1 MALKTRKFANVT
13 TEGGMLP
20 VDLLSRI
27 YAIDSA
33 LPGISAPDYHL
44 ASGDKLTDAISR
56 SWSALRARWESF
68 KAEREKFGD
77 EDRGTSATRERWLL
91 PLFSE
96 LGYGRL
102 MVTKAEEIEGRVYPI
117 SHGWHRSPIHLVSA
131 SVSLDEKRAG
141 VAGASRSSP
150 HSLVQEYL
158 NRTSKKLWGFVT
170 NGLTFRILR
179 DNISLTRQSYVE
191 FDLEGIF
198 DSEAFADF
206 SLLWLLCHQS
216 RVEAEK
222 PEECW
227 LEQWSCLAQKE
238 GTRALDQLR
247 SGVERAISALG
258 NGFISERRNHA
269 LRENL
274 RSGNLSKA
282 ELYRELLRI
291 IYRLIFIFVAEDREL
306 LLLPDADRKARERY
320 QRFYSTAR
328 LRDMAAKVRGGH
340 HIDQYQVLKL
350 VFGSLGSSA
359 GAPELAIGPLG
370 SFLWSPQA
378 TPNLDSCELSNAA
391 LLDSIRALT
400 TIVDG
405 SSRRFVDYKNL
416 GSEELGSI
424 YESLLELHPELDI
437 EAGSF
442 ELRTAQGNER
452 KTTGSYYT
460 PSSLINCLLDSAL
473 EPVVAEALK
482 IDRSE
487 KSILKLKVCD
497 PACGSGHF
505 LIGAAHRLAKHLAR
519 VRTGEDE
526 PPPQA
531 TRRAM
536 RDVVGHCIYGV
547 DINPM
552 AVELCKVSLWL
563 DALEPG
569 RPLSFL
575 EHRIQCGNS
584 LLGVTPALLEKGIPD
599 EAFEPIEGD
608 DKRVCSG
615 LKKQNK
621 KEHEARAGRQTTMF
635 DVEGFEAWNRL
646 GNIQAFITTLDD
658 IDDSSIEGIQKKQA
672 LYEEQVKGKSYL
684 FSRFWADAWCAAF
697 VWNRNSQQEEFITE
711 EVFRRIE
718 KNPHSVSPSLQDEV
732 RRIATEYKFFHWHL
746 AFPGVFRVPK
756 RGETPDNREMG
767 WSGGFDVVLGN
778 PPWERIKIQEKEWF
792 AERSPLIA
800 SAPNAAARSKMIAAL
815 KESDPSL
822 YKAFGAELRR
832 AEGESHYI
840 RSSGRYP
847 LCGRGDVNTY
857 SIFAE
862 SAGAIIRTDRAG
874 AGIIVPSGVAT
885 DDTTKFY
892 FQNIVESGR
901 LVSLYDFENR
911 NAIFMGVHR
920 SFKFTLLTLGSP
932 RPGREGKFA
941 FFLHETGQLLE
952 QGRVFNLSAADIQLV
967 NPNTKTCPIFLSE
980 RDAEI
985 TKRIYERVPVLIREG
1000 DPDGNPW
1007 GITFRAMF
1015 HMSNDS
1021 HLFHNR
1027 NQLDEQ
1033 GFQLRG
1039 NIFEKGKERYL
1050 PLYEA
1055 KMIHQFDH
1063 RWATYDG
1070 EDARDVT
1077 EQEKQNP
1084 NFEPLPR
1091 YWVHESE
1098 VNKAIPES
1106 WDKPWLMGWRDIC
1119 RSTDERTVIASLV
1132 PRVGVG
1138 DKFLLL
1144 NSSEHGQRPL
1154 CLLANL
1160 NSLAFDY
1167 VARQKVG
1174 GTSLKY
1180 FTMKQLP
1187 VLLPTIYS
1195 EVQANDGGEIGTEI
1209 ETLVTN
1215 LLYSSSGMNVIASA
1229 NKLRPASPQWKAEDR
1244 ILNRARLDA
1253 LYFGLYQLT
1262 RSEVEFIL
1270 DQFPVLR
1277 RKENKA
1283 LGEYRTKRLILEY
1296 FDTISGV
1303 YKLKATVARAAAV
1316 AP

>member
-27 YAIDSA
+27 CAIDPA
-33 LPGISAPDYHL
+33 LPGIRAADYHL
-44 ASGDKLTDAISR
+44 AGGDKLTDVISR

-68 KAEREKFGD
+68 KAEREKFGA
-77 EDRGTSATRERWLL
+77 EERGTSATRERWLL

-102 MVTKAEEIEGRVYPI
+102 MVTKAEEIEGRVYPV

-158 NRTSKKLWGFVT
+158 NRSSKKLWGFVS

-227 LEQWSCLAQKE
+227 LEQWSSLAQKE

-274 RSGNLSKA
+274 RSGDLSKA

-320 QRFYSTAR
+320 QRFYSTTK

-350 VFGSLGSSA
+350 VFGCFGSSA
-359 GAPELAIGPLG
+359 GAPDLAIGPLG

-437 EAGSF
+437 EAGTF

-482 IDRSE
+482 LDRSE

-531 TRRAM
+531 IRRAM

-575 EHRIQCGNS
+575 EHRVQCGNS
-584 LLGVTPALLEKGIPD
+584 LLGVTPALLEKGIPN
-599 EAFEPIEGD
+599 EAFKALKGD
-608 DKRVCSG
+608 DRRMCSG
-615 LKKQNK
+615 LKKENK
-621 KEHEARAGRQTTMF
+621 KEHEARAGGQSTMF
-635 DVEGFEAWNRL
+635 DVEGFEAWTRL

-658 IDDSSIEGIQKKQA
+658 IDDSSIEGIKKKQA

-697 VWNRNSQQEEFITE
+697 VWNRNSQQQEFITE

-792 AERSPLIA
+792 AERSPSIA

-815 KESDPSL
+815 KVSDPSL
-822 YKAFGAELRR
+822 YKAFGEELRR

-847 LCGRGDVNTY
+847 LCGRGDVNVA

-862 SAGAIIRTDRAG
+862 TAVCIATDRAG
-874 AGIIVPSGVAT
+874 WGLILPAGIVT
-885 DDTTKFY
+885 DDTTKHFFRFLVDQKRIRSV
-892 FQNIVESGR
+892 FQFDYRSKVFPS
-901 LVSLYDFENR
+901 VSKHYCLLSCAGGADSC
-911 NAIFMGVHR
+911 G
-920 SFKFTLLTLGSP
+920 SFDMAAELMNLGDLMDP
-932 RPGREGKFA
+932 QR
-941 FFLHETGQLLE
+941 
-952 QGRVFNLSAADIQLV
+952 RVKLDADLIKML
-967 NPNTKTCPIFLSE
+967 NPNTLTCPILKSA
-980 RDAEI
+980 RDADI
-985 TKRIYERVPVLIREG
+985 IRGIYERVPVLIREG

-1021 HLFHNR
+1021 HLFHNK
-1027 NQLDEQ
+1027 NELDEQ

-1039 NIFEKGKERYL
+1039 NIFEKEKERYL

-1070 EDARDVT
+1070 QDARDVT

-1106 WDKPWLMGWRDIC
+1106 WDKPWLMGWRDITN
-1119 RSTDERTVIASLV
+1119 STNERTVIASLV

-1138 DKFLLL
+1138 HKFLLM
-1144 NSSEHGQRPL
+1144 NSAQEASMWL

-1160 NSLAFDY
+1160 NSLVLDY
-1167 VARQKVG
+1167 VARQKLG
-1174 GTSLKY
+1174 GTSLTY
-1180 FTMKQLP
+1180 FTMRQLP
-1187 VLLPTIYS
+1187 IIPPDVYSSVLKGSKTP
-1195 EVQANDGGEIGTEI
+1195 VGAEI
-1209 ETLVTN
+1209 ESLSRE
-1215 LLYSSSGMNVIASA
+1215 LLCSSLAMSRVADARMAVEVLPSWRGHERAQ
-1229 NKLRPASPQWKAEDR
+1229 LRAK
-1244 ILNRARLDA
+1244 LDA
-1253 LYFGLYQLT
+1253 IFFMLYDLS
-1262 RSEVEFIL
+1262 RDEVEFVL
-1270 DQFPVLR
+1270 AQFPVLR
-1277 RKENKA
+1277 KKDEKSHA
-1283 LGEYRTKRLILEY
+1283 GYRTKKLVLESFDALLI
-1296 FDTISGV
+1296 
-1303 YKLKATVARAAAV
+1303 K
-1316 AP
+1316 

>member
-27 YAIDSA
+27 YAIDSG
-33 LPGISAPDYHL
+33 LPGVSASDYHL

-56 SWSALRARWESF
+56 SWSSLRSRWESF

-77 EDRGTSATRERWLL
+77 EERGTSATRERWLL

-102 MVTKAEEIEGRVYPI
+102 MVAKAEEIEGRVYPI

-158 NRTSKKLWGFVT
+158 NRSSKKLWGFVS

-179 DNISLTRQSYVE
+179 DNISLTRKSYVE

-227 LEQWSCLAQKE
+227 LEQWSSLAQKE

-258 NGFISERRNHA
+258 NGVISERRNHA
-269 LRENL
+269 LREKL
-274 RSGNLSKA
+274 RSGELSKA

-291 IYRLIFIFVAEDREL
+291 IYRLIFLFVAEDRGL
-306 LLLPDADRKARERY
+306 LLLPDADPKARERY

-328 LRDMAAKVRGGH
+328 LREMAAKVRGGH

-350 VFGSLGSSA
+350 LFSSLGSSA

-370 SFLWSPQA
+370 SFLWSHQA
-378 TPNLDSCELSNAA
+378 TPHLDSCELSNAA
-391 LLDSIRALT
+391 LLDSLRALT

-437 EAGSF
+437 EAGAF

-482 IDRSE
+482 LDRSE

-531 TRRAM
+531 IRRAM

-599 EAFEPIEGD
+599 KAFEPIEGD
-608 DKRVCSG
+608 EKSVCSG
-615 LKKQNK
+615 LKKRNK
-621 KEHEARAGRQTTMF
+621 KEREAHAGRQTTMF
-635 DVEGFEAWNRL
+635 DVDGYEAWNRL

-697 VWNRNSQQEEFITE
+697 VWHRTSKHEEFVTE

-718 KNPHSVSPSLQDEV
+718 KNPHAVSPTLQDEV

-756 RGETPDNREMG
+756 RGEGAENRATG

-792 AERSPLIA
+792 AERSPSIA
-800 SAPNAAARSKMIAAL
+800 AAPNAAARSKMISAL
-815 KESDPSL
+815 KDTDPVL
-822 YKAFGAELRR
+822 LKAFREELRR
-832 AEGESHYI
+832 AEGESHFI
-840 RSSGRYP
+840 RSSCRYP

-862 SAGAIIRTDRAG
+862 SAGAIIRTDLSA

-892 FQNIVESGR
+892 FQDVVESGR
-901 LVSLYDFENR
+901 LTSLYDFENR
-911 NAIFMGVHR
+911 KGIFPAVDSR
-920 SFKFTLLTLGSP
+920 VKFSLLTLGAP
-932 RPGREGKFA
+932 CPGREGKFA
-941 FFLHETGQLLE
+941 FFLHDTANLLE
-952 QGRVFNLSAADIQLV
+952 QGRVFTLSAADIALA
-967 NPNTKTCPIFLSE
+967 NPNTRTCPIFLSQ
-980 RDAEI
+980 RDAQI
-985 TKRIYERVPVLIREG
+985 TKAIYERVPVLIRED
-1000 DPDGNPW
+1000 DPNGNPW
-1007 GITFRAMF
+1007 GISFRAMF

-1021 HLFHNR
+1021 NLFRNR
-1027 NQLDEQ
+1027 GQLDEQ
-1033 GFQLRG
+1033 GYTLKG
-1039 NIFEKGKERYL
+1039 NIFEKQGDRFL

-1077 EQEKQNP
+1077 QQEKENP

-1132 PRVGVG
+1132 PLVGVG
-1138 DKFLLL
+1138 NKIPLIYSRL
-1144 NSSEHGQRPL
+1144 NERKCL
-1154 CLLANL
+1154 CLIANV
-1160 NSLAFDY
+1160 NSLVFDY

-1174 GTSLKY
+1174 GTTLN
-1180 FTMKQLP
+1180 FFIMKQFP
-1187 VLLPTIYS
+1187 LLNPSIFDEKCSWEADLTINTYVSHRVRTLMAVS
-1195 EVQANDGGEIGTEI
+1195 EATKGWFAENEEQLT
-1209 ETLVTN
+1209 
-1215 LLYSSSGMNVIASA
+1215 
-1229 NKLRPASPQWKAEDR
+1229 QWNALGRAKVRAE
-1244 ILNRARLDA
+1244 LDA
-1253 LYFGLYQLT
+1253 AFFHLYGLD
-1262 RSEVEFIL
+1262 RDDVAFVL
-1270 DQFPVLR
+1270 DQFPVLKR
-1277 RKENKA
+1277 NEEARH
-1283 LGEYRTKRLILEY
+1283 GEFLTKRLVLECY
-1296 FDTISGV
+1296 DRMTSGNF
-1303 YKLKATVARAAAV
+1303 
-1316 AP
+1316 

>member
-27 YAIDSA
+27 HAIDVG
-33 LPGISAPDYHL
+33 LPGVSAADYHL
-44 ASGDKLTDAISR
+44 VSGDKLTDTISR
-56 SWSALRARWESF
+56 SWSSLRSRWESF
-68 KAEREKFGD
+68 KVEREKFGD
-77 EDRGTSATRERWLL
+77 EERGTSATRERWLL

-102 MVTKAEEIEGRVYPI
+102 MVAKAEEIEGRMYPI

-131 SVSLDEKRAG
+131 AVSLDEKRAG

-158 NRTSKKLWGFVT
+158 NRSSGKLWGFVS
-170 NGLTFRILR
+170 NGLTLRILR

-222 PEECW
+222 PKECW
-227 LEQWSCLAQKE
+227 LEQWSSLAQKE

-247 SGVERAISALG
+247 TGVERAISALG
-258 NGFISERRNHA
+258 NGFISERRNHI
-269 LRENL
+269 LRESL
-274 RSGNLSKA
+274 RSGELSKA

-291 IYRLIFIFVAEDREL
+291 IYRLIFLFVSEDRGL
-306 LLLPDADRKARERY
+306 LLLPDADQKARERY

-328 LRDMAAKVRGGH
+328 LREMAARVRGGH

-350 VFGSLGSSA
+350 LFTSLGSSA
-359 GAPELAIGPLG
+359 GAPALAIGPLG
-370 SFLWSPQA
+370 SFLWSSQA
-378 TPNLDSCELSNAA
+378 TPHLDSCELSNGA

-405 SSRRFVDYKNL
+405 SARRFVDYKNL

-437 EAGSF
+437 EAGAF

-482 IDRSE
+482 LDRSE

-519 VRTGEDE
+519 VRTGEEE

-531 TRRAM
+531 IRRAM

-621 KEHEARAGRQTTMF
+621 REHEARAGRQTTMF

-697 VWNRNSQQEEFITE
+697 VWNRNSQQQEFITE

-718 KNPHSVSPSLQDEV
+718 KNPHSVSPSIQDEV

-756 RGETPDNREMG
+756 RGESPDNREMG

-778 PPWERIKIQEKEWF
+778 PPWEHTELKEREFF
-792 AERSPLIA
+792 AEVPALSA
-800 SAPNAAARSKMIAAL
+800 SSLTGAERKRRISDL
-815 KESDPSL
+815 KISDPAL
-822 YKAFGAELRR
+822 YVAFTQAKRTADGIAVFLCC
-832 AEGESHYI
+832 
-840 RSSGRYP
+840 SGLYP
-847 LCGRGDVNTY
+847 LCGRGRINTY
-857 SIFAE
+857 AVFAE
-862 SAGAIIRTDRAG
+862 LFSRLPMSQGAAGM
-874 AGIIVPSGVAT
+874 IVPSGIAT

-892 FQNIVESGR
+892 FQDIVESGR

-920 SFKFTLLTLGSP
+920 SFKFTLLTLGAP
-932 RPGREGKFA
+932 RPGRAGSFA
-941 FFLHETGQLLE
+941 FFLHETNQLTE
-952 QGRVFNLSAADIQLV
+952 PGRGFALSAGDIALV
-967 NPNTKTCPIFLSE
+967 NPNTRTCPIFRSQ
-980 RDAEI
+980 RDAQI
-985 TKRIYERVPVLIREG
+985 TKAIYERVPVFVR
-1000 DPDGNPW
+1000 DDTADGNPW
-1007 GITFRAMF
+1007 GVQFRQGLFNMT
-1015 HMSNDS
+1015 SDS
-1021 HLFHNR
+1021 HLFHNKQ
-1027 NQLDEQ
+1027 QLAEE

-1039 NIFEKGKERYL
+1039 NVFEKGQERYL

-1077 EQEKQNP
+1077 EQEKQDP

-1098 VNKAIPES
+1098 VDKAIPET
-1106 WDKPWLMGWRDIC
+1106 WDKPWLMGWRDITN
-1119 RSTDERTVIASLV
+1119 STNERTVIASLV
-1132 PRVGVG
+1132 PRVATG
-1138 DKFLLL
+1138 DTLLL
-1144 NSSEHGQRPL
+1144 MFPSKYDEYWPAVI
-1154 CLLANL
+1154 ANL
-1160 NSLAFDY
+1160 NTLVLDY

-1174 GTSLKY
+1174 GTHLKY
-1180 FTMKQLP
+1180 HVFKQLA
-1187 VLLPTIYS
+1187 V
-1195 EVQANDGGEIGTEI
+1195 
-1209 ETLVTN
+1209 
-1215 LLYSSSGMNVIASA
+1215 
-1229 NKLRPASPQWKAEDR
+1229 LRPAAYEDFSR
-1244 ILNRARLDA
+1244 IGISVPVLSLVLEIMNRLFSNSAVIQPAPLSKQIALPWLTGNTTDRRELRALLDA
-1253 LYFGLYQLT
+1253 IYFHLYGI
-1262 RSEVEFIL
+1262 RRADVEFIL

-1277 RKENKA
+1277 RNEEKTYGDF
-1283 LGEYRTKRLILEY
+1283 LTKRLVLQFYDKVKGE
-1296 FDTISGV
+1296 SE
-1303 YKLKATVARAAAV
+1303 RAK
-1316 AP
+1316 